1 MILPEEPLS
10 EGILP
15 EEVFPEVTLFEEPLS
30 EGILPEVTL
39 CQNNYGTG
47 S

>member
-1 MILPEEPLS
+1 MIL
-10 EGILP
+10 
-15 EEVFPEVTLFEEPLS
+15 PEVTLFEEPLS